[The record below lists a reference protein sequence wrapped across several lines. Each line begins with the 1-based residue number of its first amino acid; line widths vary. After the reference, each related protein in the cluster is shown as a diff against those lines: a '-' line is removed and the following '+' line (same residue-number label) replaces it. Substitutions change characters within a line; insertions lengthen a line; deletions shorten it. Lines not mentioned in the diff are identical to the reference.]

1 MNQKVTFRPATPA
14 DLSACMDIRDQ
25 TPDNPIPR
33 EVLESIG
40 VTEESWGV
48 KMREGVYRGIVVE
61 CDETL
66 VGYCFAEMETGEIM
80 VLALLKGYEGRGL
93 GKALLLQGM
102 ELLRASGHQKLWL
115 AAAPDPAM
123 RAYHFYR
130 HLGWKSTG
138 TYDANGDEIL
148 TYQWDKF

>member
-1 MNQKVTFRPATPA
+1 MKQNTIFRLATPA
-14 DLSACMDIRDQ
+14 DLPACTDIRNK

-40 VTEESWGV
+40 VTEESWGL
-48 KMREGVYRGIVVE
+48 KIDEGVYQGIVVE
-61 CDETL
+61 YDKTL
-66 VGYCFAEMETGEIM
+66 VGYCFVDMKTAEIM

-102 ELLRASGHQKLWL
+102 ELLRVAGHQKLWL

-130 HLGWKSTG
+130 HLGWKT
-138 TYDANGDEIL
+138 TETFDTNGDEIL
-148 TYQWDKF
+148 TYQWT